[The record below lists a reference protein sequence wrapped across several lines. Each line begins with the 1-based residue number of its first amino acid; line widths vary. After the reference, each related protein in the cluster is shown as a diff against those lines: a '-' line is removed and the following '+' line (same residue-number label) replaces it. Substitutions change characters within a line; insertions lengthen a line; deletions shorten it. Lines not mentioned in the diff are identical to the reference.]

1 MAGVDKGRTG
11 VEGLPDDSRL
21 ADVVMG
27 RSAEAETTSAEGLAD
42 CLTTEDQVGGVVLS
56 ELTSAE
62 LLDETASV

>member
-1 MAGVDKGRTG
+1 MEGVVEGRIG
-11 VEGLPDDSRL
+11 VEGLPDDSKL
-21 ADVVMG
+21 AGV
-27 RSAEAETTSAEGLAD
+27 AA